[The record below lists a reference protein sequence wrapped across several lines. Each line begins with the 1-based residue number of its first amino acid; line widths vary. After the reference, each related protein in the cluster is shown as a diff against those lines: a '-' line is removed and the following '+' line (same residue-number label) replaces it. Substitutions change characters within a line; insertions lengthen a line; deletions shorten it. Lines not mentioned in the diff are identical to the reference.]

1 MDPNIELSSVEQIIK
16 IDNLESEYGKKIV
29 QIEFN
34 DIDVLLTMRYDSAD
48 DEKRIVDMEFDNN
61 KSMSLDIY

>member
-1 MDPNIELSSVEQIIK
+1 M
-16 IDNLESEYGKKIV
+16 ESEYGKKIV

-34 DIDVLLTMRYDSAD
+34 DVDVLLTMRYDSVD
-48 DEKRIVDMEFDNN
+48 DGKRIVDMEFNNN